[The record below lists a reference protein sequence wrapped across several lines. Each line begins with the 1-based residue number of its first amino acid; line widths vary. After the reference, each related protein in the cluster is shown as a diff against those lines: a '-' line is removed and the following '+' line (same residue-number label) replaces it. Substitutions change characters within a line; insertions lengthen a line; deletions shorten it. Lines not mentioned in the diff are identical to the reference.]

1 MGKRH
6 SARRRTGMAVLLGA
20 AAMALPVVAAA
31 PTSAADTISS
41 EGSVTVES
49 YPSVKQLL
57 LERFDDQGGRLQL
70 TQVTVTGT
78 VESELDGSV
87 TNLSTSREKTLT
99 GAIATSIEVDGPGVE
114 DLTAEGS
121 RTTSWTLAAG
131 ETQPVQLAASGSSVE
146 TITDPEL
153 LDDFVGGGNLEY
165 DVDSQ
170 VSVEIDGPAPYRTT
184 GVAGGKATVRIDY
197 TYEEVCVENPTTGSC
212 GETPPESCPSP
223 TDKIESVT
231 EGDYVLGNGGTF
243 TITDVEDLGS
253 GQVFDWTSTVPV
265 LWISVKGGPRDID
278 EQFYD
283 YRPDGALSGEGL
295 HAPLNPN
302 SGKWY
307 GLSHLTICVADAAVC
322 ESDPSAPGCGGT
334 DPCVSDPV
342 TCEPPSS
349 SRPASEQAPPAS
361 TDGEQADREQQADRE
376 GGEAGATTGD
386 VATAADEKSPAA
398 PADRA
403 DAPSP
408 SPEPREEPAP
418 VDPAPASSPTDTPA
432 GE

>member
-6 SARRRTGMAVLLGA
+6 SARRRTGIALLLGA

-31 PTSAADTISS
+31 PTSAADIISS

-70 TQVTVTGT
+70 TKVTVTGT

-99 GAIATSIEVDGPGVE
+99 GAIATSIQVDGPGVE
-114 DLTAEGS
+114 DLRAEGS

-131 ETQPVQLAASGSSVE
+131 ETRQVQLAASGSSVE

-153 LDDFVGGGNLEY
+153 LDDFVGSGSLEY
-165 DVDSQ
+165 DVDSE

-197 TYEEVCVENPTTGSC
+197 TYDEVCVENPTTGSC

-223 TDKIESVT
+223 TDKIEPVT

-243 TITDVEDLGS
+243 TITGIEDLGS

-278 EQFYD
+278 EHFYD

-302 SGKWY
+302 NDKWY
-307 GLSHLTICVADAAVC
+307 GLSHLTICVADTAVC

-349 SRPASEQAPPAS
+349 SRPASEQAP
-361 TDGEQADREQQADRE
+361 TDGEQADRGQADRE
-376 GGEAGATTGD
+376 QADRKGATSGD
-386 VATAADEKSPAA
+386 AAPAADEDSPAA
-398 PADRA
+398 PADRV
-403 DAPSP
+403 DPPSR
-408 SPEPREEPAP
+408 SPEPHEEAAP

-432 GE
+432 SE